1 MNIVTIKHTVADYD
15 KWKIG
20 YDADELGRRAA
31 GATSATLSRSSV
43 SADGSTDIIAF
54 LQFPDAAAAATFLDN
69 PGLAEAMKEAGVIG
83 TPEVQITELVESV
96 SY

>member
-20 YDADELGRRAA
+20 YDADEPNRRAA
-31 GATSATLSRSSV
+31 GATSVTLTRAPA
-43 SADGSTDIIAF
+43 SADGSTDIVAF
-54 LQFPDAAAAATFLDN
+54 IQFPDMAAGFLDN
-69 PGLAEAMKEAGVIG
+69 PGLAEAVKEAGVIG
-83 TPEVQITELVESV
+83 IPEIQVTELVESA

>member
-20 YDADELGRRAA
+20 YDADEPNRRAA
-31 GATSATLSRSSV
+31 GATSVTLSRAPA

-54 LQFPDAAAAATFLDN
+54 LQFPDVAAAASFLDN

>member
-20 YDADELGRRAA
+20 YDADEPNRRAA
-31 GATSATLSRSSV
+31 GAISVTLARAPA
-43 SADGSTDIIAF
+43 SADGSTDIVAF
-54 LQFPDAAAAATFLDN
+54 IQFPDAAAAAGFLDN

-83 TPEVQITELVESV
+83 IPEVQITELVESA

>member
-20 YDADELGRRAA
+20 YDADEPDRRAA
-31 GATSATLSRSSV
+31 GCTSATISRAPA
-43 SADGSTDIIAF
+43 SADGSTDIVAF
-54 LQFPDAAAAATFLDN
+54 LQFPAVAAVNSFLDN
-69 PGLAEAMKEAGVIG
+69 PRLAEAMKEAGVIG
-83 TPEVQITELVESV
+83 IPEVQVTELVESV